1 MHVCYHS
8 QAVVH
13 PERTEATVVNASS
26 PVSACDESGHA
37 VSAVGH
43 AAVFLVFPQLVLHSV
58 ALETVSPGLAPLLHH
73 PQL

>member
-26 PVSACDESGHA
+26 PVRACDACDESGHA
-37 VSAVGH
+37 VSAVGQS
-43 AAVFLVFPQLVLHSV
+43 AVFLVFPQLVWH
-58 ALETVSPGLAPLLHH
+58 
-73 PQL
+73 